1 MHNSLNG
8 KYRHP
13 ELAPWSARHYPFGE
27 GHGHTCT
34 VLRPVQG
41 SEHGLQILANEE
53 LQMQILHTT
62 RESEVRP
69 RHQTRTRDRPPNV
82 TRHSMLVHTADQ
94 EPFDANKHN
103 ALLKATQE
111 SYHSMLALHC
121 LQSWEASQITV
132 GYGPVPP
139 TEEKQEEN
147 VTKSS
152 EQEDPP
158 T

>member
-1 MHNSLNG
+1 
-8 KYRHP
+8 
-13 ELAPWSARHYPFGE
+13 
-27 GHGHTCT
+27 
-34 VLRPVQG
+34 
-41 SEHGLQILANEE
+41 
-53 LQMQILHTT
+53 
-62 RESEVRP
+62 
-69 RHQTRTRDRPPNV
+69 
-82 TRHSMLVHTADQ
+82 MLVHTADQ